1 MKILFSVIASLLLAI
16 PAGAVEIP
24 DSILPYIKK
33 ELRETYVERD
43 TAECQ
48 LRSLDENTYCL
59 LRHVKAP
66 ECETVCKIYDSQWR
80 LIKTINFDDIQLTQ
94 RPDTMS
100 QERYEELLNLIEF
113 PLVEA
118 HFDAP
123 SGDNAPVSLKLSL
136 NPPMLTNE
144 QRKIVSQILITKIVV
159 WDGESFKER

>member
-1 MKILFSVIASLLLAI
+1 MKKLLLFIASCILTIPVEAI
-16 PAGAVEIP
+16 EIP

-33 ELRETYVERD
+33 ELREAYVERD

-48 LRSLDENTYCL
+48 LRTLDENTYCL

-66 ECETVCKIYDSQWR
+66 ECETVCKIYDSEWK
-80 LIKTINFDDIQLTQ
+80 LLKTINFDDIQLTQ

-118 HFDAP
+118 HFDTQ
-123 SGDNAPVSLKLSL
+123 SGDAPVALKLSL

-144 QRKIVSQILITKIVV
+144 QCKDISQILISKTVV

>member
-1 MKILFSVIASLLLAI
+1 MKSLALIIASLLLTV
-16 PAGAVEIP
+16 PAGAFEIP
-24 DSILPYIKK
+24 DSVLPYIKK
-33 ELRETYVERD
+33 ELRVAYVERD

-48 LRSLDENTYCL
+48 FRSLDENTYCL

-80 LIKTINFDDIQLTQ
+80 LKKTINFDDVILTQ
-94 RPDTMS
+94 CPDTMS

-118 HFDAP
+118 QFDETL
-123 SGDNAPVSLKLSL
+123 GDDAPVSLKLSL

-144 QRKIVSQILITKIVV
+144 QCKDVNQILITKIMV
-159 WDGESFKER
+159 WNGESFKER

>member
-1 MKILFSVIASLLLAI
+1 MKKLLLFIASYIFTIPVEAI
-16 PAGAVEIP
+16 EIP

-33 ELRETYVERD
+33 ELREAYVERD

-48 LRSLDENTYCL
+48 LRTLDENTYCL

-66 ECETVCKIYDSQWR
+66 ECETVCKIYDSEWK
-80 LIKTINFDDIQLTQ
+80 LLKTINFDDIQLTQ

-100 QERYEELLNLIEF
+100 QERYEKLLNLIEF

-118 HFDAP
+118 HFDTQ
-123 SGDNAPVSLKLSL
+123 SGDAPVALKLSL

-144 QRKIVSQILITKIVV
+144 QRKDISQILITKMVV

>member
-1 MKILFSVIASLLLAI
+1 MKKLLFFIASCILTIPVEAI
-16 PAGAVEIP
+16 EIP

-33 ELRETYVERD
+33 ELREAYVERD

-48 LRSLDENTYCL
+48 LRTLDENTYCL

-66 ECETVCKIYDSQWR
+66 ECETVCKIYDSEWK
-80 LIKTINFDDIQLTQ
+80 LLKTINFDDIQLTQ

-118 HFDAP
+118 HFDTQ
-123 SGDNAPVSLKLSL
+123 SGDAPVALKLSL

-144 QRKIVSQILITKIVV
+144 QCKDISQILISKTVV